1 VVKAGAPVGPELQI
15 SRAKGPF
22 CPLAARDVQV
32 LVKKEERDAIKTSFE
47 IQPDLRA
54 PLPKGQTVGSMI
66 VRVGDRE
73 VGRTPLVTAGAVA
86 RKAFWWLTP
95 WK

>member
-1 VVKAGAPVGPELQI
+1 
-15 SRAKGPF
+15 
-22 CPLAARDVQV
+22 LAANDIQV
-32 LVKKEERDAIKTSFE
+32 LVKREEKDAIKTNLE

-54 PLPKGQTVGSMI
+54 PLAKGQAVGTLI

-73 VGRTPLVTAGAVA
+73 VARTPLVTAGEVP
-86 RKAFWWLTP
+86 RQSFWWLTP

>member
-1 VVKAGAPVGPELQI
+1 
-15 SRAKGPF
+15 
-22 CPLAARDVQV
+22 VQV
-32 LVKKEERDAIKTSFE
+32 LVKREEKDAIKTSFE
-47 IQPDLRA
+47 IQPDLTA
-54 PLPKGQTVGSMI
+54 PLAKGQTVGALV

-73 VGRTPLVTAGAVA
+73 VARTPLVTAGAVG

>member
-1 VVKAGAPVGPELQI
+1 MRIA
-15 SRAKGPF
+15 RAN
-22 CPLAARDVQV
+22 AAFRPMTANDVQV
-32 LVKKEERDAIKTSFE
+32 LVKREERDHVKTSVE

-54 PLPKGQTVGSMI
+54 PLAKGQAVGALI

-73 VGRTPLVTAGAVA
+73 VARTPLVAAGEIK